1 MSVMMHYL
9 KLQIPYQLFKRVKIA
24 AAAMNM
30 PNSRFIREAIHDQ
43 LISIDYKINMNFFR
57 VLEREKKISPKT
69 GRSYHIVR
77 VPVGTQFKTLM
88 KTYAVERDLT
98 IIQLANYALN
108 EKLNREGY

>member
-1 MSVMMHYL
+1 MKVTLHSLEL
-9 KLQIPYQLFKRVKIA
+9 KIPYQLFKRVKIA
-24 AAAMNM
+24 AAAMNIT
-30 PNSRFIREAIHDQ
+30 NSRFIREAIHEQ
-43 LISIDYKINMNFFR
+43 LIAVDFKINMSFFR
-57 VLEREKKISPKT
+57 VLEREKKISSKT

-77 VPVGTQFKTLM
+77 VRVSTQFKTLM